1 MTFRPPDEAALKELQ
16 DRLRKG
22 GTVRRISMDDAPVSK
37 PGNSKPGK
45 YRNRRVAIDGLIFD
59 SQAEADR
66 WAELQALERSG
77 AISDLRRQ
85 VRYELAPAV
94 TVQGRKRPPI
104 RYIADFVYERDGQKF
119 TEDRKGYRTE
129 VYRLKRHLMMA
140 IHGIEILET

>member
-22 GTVRRISMDDAPVSK
+22 GTVRRISMDDAPAVVSK
-37 PGNSKPGK
+37 QKK